1 MLLILIIAG
10 ASADASAD
18 ESSDKFLKKN
28 YVFHSFSHFFELPAN
43 PKPI

>member
-1 MLLILIIAG
+1 MEFLISIIAG

-18 ESSDKFLKKN
+18 EYTGKFLKKL
-28 YVFHSFSHFFELPAN
+28 FFTLFGHFFELPAY